1 MCAVGCPGDNIDGAD
16 RRSAVFP
23 QMKRFI
29 LLALIPID
37 VGLLAKYNNRLTEG
51 IVDGKRWSQYKI

>member
-16 RRSAVFP
+16 RRSAVFL

-37 VGLLAKYNNRLTEG
+37 VVLLAKYNNRLTEG
-51 IVDGKRWSQYKI
+51 IVED